1 MELRPRHLLYLAAI
15 GTHGSFVRAAKSLGI
30 SQPALSLTVQRIE
43 DITSARLVDRGRHGA
58 RLTQI
63 GKLLARRGAEIDVA
77 VSSAWEDLELLSLGI
92 SGKLRVGGT
101 PLATNTIIPE
111 VIGKILSI
119 TENVSN
125 SVEEGHDEDLLDMLD
140 RNELD
145 VAISAPGT
153 LLNRSRIKATELF
166 SAKTVLAVRAEHP
179 LAGKSDIS
187 LADLANAVWAIP
199 PDGGSFRGQVDALF
213 VVNSIPFPR
222 RTVEASSFHVLKHVL
237 LCSDAV
243 TLVATQ
249 FVADEIR
256 RGRLCSLAIKE
267 PIAVRTFG
275 IHQRR
280 QGNMSDLSQLFHDLV
295 IEHSDG
301 LNRSNN

>member
-119 TENVSN
+119 TENVSI

-213 VVNSIPFPR
+213 VEIGEHGLGVLEHAINHNQRPR
-222 RTVEASSFHVLKHVL
+222 PVVLR
-237 LCSDAV
+237 SGGD
-243 TLVATQ
+243 TQ
-249 FVADEIR
+249 
-256 RGRLCSLAIKE
+256 RGAWLDLRHAI
-267 PIAVRTFG
+267 
-275 IHQRR
+275 Q
-280 QGNMSDLSQLFHDLV
+280 
-295 IEHSDG
+295 
-301 LNRSNN
+301 